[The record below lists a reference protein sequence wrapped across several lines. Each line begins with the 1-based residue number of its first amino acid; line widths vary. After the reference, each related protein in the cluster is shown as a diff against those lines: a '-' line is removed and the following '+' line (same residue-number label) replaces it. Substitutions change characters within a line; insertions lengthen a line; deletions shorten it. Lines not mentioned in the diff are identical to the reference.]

1 MLVAGTS
8 YDSKLTLT
16 LGTNDVME
24 IGVAAVTNKERNNV
38 FSANTE
44 TSYSYC
50 VRSFIPPE
58 IFL

>member
-1 MLVAGTS
+1 
-8 YDSKLTLT
+8 
-16 LGTNDVME
+16 ME